1 MLMAACLSVPSQL
14 VFISSGWTGFLFVIS
29 SGSLVFCLLTF
40 AHLCGLASLESVGG
54 THLWFCGV
62 GAFCSSSAL
71 QAASLL
77 HCAVS
82 CGKEGR
88 KLCCLVCVT
97 AWLSEWGLLEA
108 AGGPWCVQ
116 V

>member
-1 MLMAACLSVPSQL
+1 MAACLSVPSQL

-29 SGSLVFCLLTF
+29 SRSLVFCLLTF

-88 KLCCLVCVT
+88 KFCCLVCVT